1 MKSLLNLFIF
11 LLTLP
16 LFAQQ
21 LTVSEPITLRNDLA
35 YDLLGELAGRTLLFR
50 DQGTRFEVVSFDQKM
65 QESWTKVL
73 EFDKRQPKILDVIPG
88 KEHFSIIYKF
98 RKKSNLV
105 TKIHKYGPGANLI
118 DSITI
123 KDYGYL
129 FYNPGISV
137 VQSED
142 RSKILLYYIERQD
155 VFRMVVFDVEKMMP
169 LWETTMEPPEF
180 AYYQNFRQLSVN
192 NDGDIF
198 LVLEK
203 NNYRNQKETHYY
215 EFHCFLGANKA
226 LLQFNIPM
234 SGKLT
239 YDATFTYDHLNKKLV
254 GAGFY
259 SDKNLGRA
267 DGCFYLS
274 ISPTDHKTFS
284 LSYNDFEDDFL
295 LTLLGKDADKNK
307 GIPDVE
313 VTETVLRRDGGIL
326 LIGERARKLDRRSAS
341 NNRAFYDSQTRFA
354 VDYYYEDIMV
364 FSIHP
369 DGSSHWSTVLH
380 KKQYSQDDNAMFSS
394 FFLFKTGSSLRF
406 LFNDEVKYENT
417 VSEYVLKGTGLFD
430 RNSLLSTEGLKLRMR
445 FRNALQVDKNTLIIP
460 SEARS
465 RLKLVKLEY

>member
-1 MKSLLNLFIF
+1 MKSLLH
-11 LLTLP
+11 LLLALLALP
-16 LFAQQ
+16 IFAQQ

-35 YDLLGELAGRTLLFR
+35 YDLLGELSGRTLLLR
-50 DQGTRFEVVSFDQKM
+50 DQGASFEVVSFDRNM
-65 QESWTKVL
+65 QESWTKEL
-73 EFDKRQPKILDVIPG
+73 ELDKRQPKILATIPG

-118 DSITI
+118 DSLTI

-129 FYNPGISV
+129 FYNPSIRV
-137 VQSED
+137 VPSED
-142 RSKILLYYIERQD
+142 KSKILLYYIERQD
-155 VFRMVVFDVEKMMP
+155 VFRMVVFDVEKMTP
-169 LWETTMEPPEF
+169 LWETTIEPPEF
-180 AYYQNFRQLSVN
+180 AYYQNFRQLFIN
-192 NDGDIF
+192 NHGDIF

-215 EFHCFLGANKA
+215 EFHCFLGRTKE

-239 YDATFTYDHLNKKLV
+239 YDATFTYDHLNDNLI
-254 GAGFY
+254 GTGFY

-267 DGCFYLS
+267 DGCFYLN
-274 ISPTDHKTFS
+274 IPPRNHKKFL

-307 GIPDVE
+307 GVPDIE
-313 VTETVLRRDGGIL
+313 VNEAVLRRDGGVL

-341 NNRAFYDSQTRFA
+341 NNRGFYDTQTRFA
-354 VDYYYEDIMV
+354 VDYYYEEIIA

-369 DGSSHWSTVLH
+369 DGRSHWSTVLH
-380 KKQYSQDDNAMFSS
+380 KKQYSQDDDAMFSS

-417 VSEYVLKGTGLFD
+417 VSEYVLKGTGQFD
-430 RNSLLSTEGLKLRMR
+430 RNSLLSTEGLKLRLR
-445 FRNALQVDKNTLIIP
+445 FRNALQIDKHTLIIP
-460 SEARS
+460 SESRS